1 MKTDYAGEY
10 TVRKIVESFLFMR
23 AVAPIDFIDEAR
35 IHADGLTAEEVDRAI
50 EAD

>member
-23 AVAPIDFIDEAR
+23 AVEPVDFIDE
-35 IHADGLTAEEVDRAI
+35 
-50 EAD
+50 